1 MNITISGNTAT
12 ITTTINPVQIAKV
25 AKLQPELLIIR
36 DEETKRGIFTLTAAT
51 TGTGEISNSGAIF
64 VPGIGGNLVIE
75 VKLPAGTSVELA
87 KEAMFTYAAK
97 AQAYIE
103 EIEQRIAD
111 NIDALVAKEK
121 EFLDG
126 ITIA

>member
-12 ITTTINPVQIAKV
+12 ITTNITPEQIDKV
-25 AKLQPELLIIR
+25 AKLDPELLIIR
-36 DEETKRGIFTLTAAT
+36 DEETKRGIFTLTKGSTA
-51 TGTGEISNSGAIF
+51 GEISNSGAIF
-64 VPGIGGNLVIE
+64 VPGVNGNLVIE
-75 VKLPAGTSVELA
+75 VKFPAGTTAEKA
-87 KEAMFTYAAK
+87 KNAMFTYAAK

-111 NIDALVAKEK
+111 NIDALVAKEQ